1 MNKYL
6 KDIEAKLD
14 LYFGKK
20 APAMP
25 ESAKE
30 VLVKY
35 APYLSLLILIFTIP
49 VILFAFGLSAALSPF
64 TYYAGYHPFF
74 SFSFYGLLSLLS
86 MVLSAMAIPGL
97 FKKSR
102 QSWEY
107 MFYASLV
114 NLLSSLFK
122 PDLVSL
128 IIGGALSFW
137 VLFQIRSYYK
147 N

>member
-1 MNKYL
+1 MKKYL
-6 KDIEAKLD
+6 TEIENFLN

-20 APAMP
+20 APVMP

-64 TYYAGYHPFF
+64 TYYAGYHPLF

-86 MVLSAMAIPGL
+86 MVFSALAVPGL
-97 FKKSR
+97 FKKTR

-107 MFYASLV
+107 MFYASLAS
-114 NLLSSLFK
+114 LLSSLFK
-122 PDLVSL
+122 PDFASL